1 MKETKR
7 QKQVGALVKRAI
19 AEIVFMESGHMFQGA
34 LVTVTDVKMTS
45 DLGMAKVYLSV
56 FNADDKLKMV
66 QLCND
71 NKVEFRFSLGKKLRN
86 KLRRIPTVDF
96 YIDETLD
103 EMYKL
108 NELFDSIDNGKE
120 EE

>member
-1 MKETKR
+1 METKR
-7 QKQVGALVKRAI
+7 QRQVGSMIKKTM
-19 AEIVFMESGHMFQGA
+19 AEIIFMESGYMFQGA

-45 DLGMAKVYLSV
+45 DLGIAKIYLSV
-56 FNADDKLKMV
+56 FNAEDKMKLV
-66 QLCND
+66 DLCND
-71 NKVEFRFSLGKKLRN
+71 QMTTFRHALAKKLRN
-86 KLRRIPTVDF
+86 KLRRIPLVNF

-108 NELFDSIDNGKE
+108 NKLFDGLDKPKE